1 MVVGSKN
8 TSRECPECHHV
19 EKRNRK
25 SRDVFQCLNPECAYT
40 EMADYVA
47 ARNIAGR
54 AAVNQPIVAP
64 LFSAVTKAVSDDVA
78 NRPPDLS
85 GGI

>member
-1 MVVGSKN
+1 
-8 TSRECPECHHV
+8 
-19 EKRNRK
+19 
-25 SRDVFQCLNPECAYT
+25 
-40 EMADYVA
+40 MADYVA
-47 ARNIAGR
+47 ARNIAAR